1 MRKLLKNIFESYEF
15 EKKWADKNIEFYSSV
30 NEKKTD
36 FYIINYIDTTNQRL
50 DSTILNKLINQLEED
65 YISDNE
71 KGENIRGK
79 IKGVFEDETKAA
91 RIDKNISSIFPIKFS
106 SLDSLDTFQNIIYAV
121 EESSYFFRR
130 YVLPYTEQ
138 QIIEIDNWIE
148 NWPDKNISSALSAYA
163 NDKDKYKSFSK
174 HENTNDAYEL
184 VIRLFA
190 KIPFLQFSFETS
202 DKPISVKQQINS
214 QVSENLTGI
223 HELIEKSSTN
233 IDEYIN
239 ELKIDINKE
248 TIEKEIR
255 DRIMKE

>member
-1 MRKLLKNIFESYEF
+1 MRELLKNIFESYEF
-15 EKKWADKNIEFYSSV
+15 ENNWADKNIEFYSSV
-30 NEKKTD
+30 NEKRTD

-50 DSTILNKLINQLEED
+50 DSAILTKLINQLEED
-65 YISDNE
+65 YIRDNE
-71 KGENIRGK
+71 KDKNIKEK
-79 IKGVFEDETKAA
+79 IKGLFEDKTKAA
-91 RIDKNISSIFPIKFS
+91 RIDKNISSIYPIKFS
-106 SLDSLDTFQNIIYAV
+106 SLDNLDTFRNIIYAV

-138 QIIEIDNWIE
+138 QLIELKDWIE
-148 NWPDKNISSALSAYA
+148 GWPDKDISSALSAYV
-163 NDKDKYKSFSK
+163 NDNDKYKSFSK

-214 QVSENLTGI
+214 HISENLTDI
-223 HELIEKSSTN
+223 HVLIEKSSTN
-233 IDEYIN
+233 IDDYIN
-239 ELKIDINKE
+239 ELKIDI
-248 TIEKEIR
+248 TDVAIEKEIK